1 MYNSIFLNFFNYG
14 GSYLP
19 WWITSLTGAI
29 LADLVL
35 KTVGY
40 NNIISQCL
48 ALSLIN
54 IGSACGAWI
63 PIVFFADSYKSDW
76 VARGQSVEAMDASI
90 KYGSGS
96 WLLLGIFIII
106 VLSSLG
112 VIIGRKILNKYQ
124 RK

>member
-1 MYNSIFLNFFNYG
+1 
-14 GSYLP
+14 
-19 WWITSLTGAI
+19 
-29 LADLVL
+29 
-35 KTVGY
+35 
-40 NNIISQCL
+40 
-48 ALSLIN
+48 
-54 IGSACGAWI
+54 
-63 PIVFFADSYKSDW
+63 
-76 VARGQSVEAMDASI
+76 MDASI